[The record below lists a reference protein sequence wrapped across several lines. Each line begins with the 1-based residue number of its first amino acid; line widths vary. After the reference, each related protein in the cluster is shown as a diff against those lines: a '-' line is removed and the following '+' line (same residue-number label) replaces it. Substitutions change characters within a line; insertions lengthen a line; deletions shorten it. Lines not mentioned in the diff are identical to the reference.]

1 MPPVGVVATLAA
13 LIRTWEDG
21 EVLNCLPEFD
31 PKTGLLPPGRYAA
44 TLDHLHV
51 SLVESIESTTRREI
65 WEEWAEHRATIELL
79 TGEITRMWVGGSF
92 VSDKSDPGDVDV
104 TYLVGAQ
111 AFDRLDQETLSY
123 LDDLTLRGY
132 CVRHGM
138 RVDAY
143 LLRLPQEL
151 PVSRMIPSLVSH
163 TDNRHQ

>member
-1 MPPVGVVATLAA
+1 
-13 LIRTWEDG
+13 
-21 EVLNCLPEFD
+21 
-31 PKTGLLPPGRYAA
+31 
-44 TLDHLHV
+44 
-51 SLVESIESTTRREI
+51 
-65 WEEWAEHRATIELL
+65 
-79 TGEITRMWVGGSF
+79 MWVGGSF